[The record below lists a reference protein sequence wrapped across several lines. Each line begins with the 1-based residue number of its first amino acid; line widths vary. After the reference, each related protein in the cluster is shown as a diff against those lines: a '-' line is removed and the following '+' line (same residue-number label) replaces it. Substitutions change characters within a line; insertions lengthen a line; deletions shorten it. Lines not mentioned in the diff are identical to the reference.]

1 LRLGQMNTSSW
12 QGAQHGNQGHQGNSS
27 GEEKQ
32 NPNQNNSGQK
42 DSADDPSTK
51 TLDNANNGQI
61 NILA

>member
-1 LRLGQMNTSSW
+1 MAIKVIRATHLVKK
-12 QGAQHGNQGHQGNSS
+12 
-27 GEEKQ
+27 KQ